1 MCQKKLRVNGEKLF
15 KTNKT
20 EQELSNFIR
29 KINTSSNK
37 NIGLLCRG
45 ERMQEWKGFANEIS
59 AVLQFPYYFSGG
71 YDSLHEC
78 IRDLDWIA
86 KKRIFVFV
94 TNFDQLLLDESRNFI
109 SLFKDSVIDVPI
121 DSMKYNNEERYV
133 YYIFQNTNQD
143 FPLFENQ
150 DISKIV

>member
-1 MCQKKLRVNGEKLF
+1 
-15 KTNKT
+15 
-20 EQELSNFIR
+20 
-29 KINTSSNK
+29 
-37 NIGLLCRG
+37 
-45 ERMQEWKGFANEIS
+45 
-59 AVLQFPYYFSGG
+59 
-71 YDSLHEC
+71 
-78 IRDLDWIA
+78 
-86 KKRIFVFV
+86 
-94 TNFDQLLLDESRNFI
+94 LDESRNFI